1 MIKMALNGI
10 SLSSPSI
17 LLVQRSHELVQI
29 AIDALVD
36 LYEPFARV
44 AVPVFER
51 PCWGSVKV

>member
-1 MIKMALNGI
+1 MALNGI